1 MGINQGGNLMLPNR
15 MQLSRQTEEQLK
27 KLKGYTGITPN
38 VAARLAFFRSVESEF
53 RYSPERDNKKLDGSL
68 VLDKITWLGETLQT
82 TELVLKMLYPQ
93 MAQKDMIKAWAAHVE
108 DGVAAL
114 RNYRSLK
121 DLSCAISTNGS

>member
-1 MGINQGGNLMLPNR
+1 MLPNR
-15 MQLSRQTEEQLK
+15 MVLSRQTEEQLK

-53 RYSPERDNKKLDGSL
+53 RYSPERDSKKLDGSL
-68 VLDKITWLGETLQT
+68 VLDKITWLGETLQA

-93 MAQKDMIKAWAAHVE
+93 LEQKMLVKAWAAHVE

-114 RNYRSLK
+114 RNYRSLNQFTMN
-121 DLSCAISTNGS
+121 LV